1 MCVDPTFS
9 YLGFPAATPCWNQT
23 CRFISRRVQSP
34 ITHCSQGVAANNVGD
49 VVQMLE
55 AFCLFMRGTNMHHVV
70 ARIKE
75 RQERMLFEDAALHY
89 CQAMASKNSSA
100 STQMLQAD
108 GRECPCIA
116 SQTAIHVAAIMH
128 GFASVIFLINV
139 IMIVYLF
146 KHLPIYVY
154 LLRRHCRYHKYFWY
168 YPSYCCI
175 DNTGCSYWK
184 LHAAGIGC
192 DSCLFFWLPKHN
204 SGWQAA
210 LMNHKESGMKIM
222 KANCCSRSLEK

>member
-1 MCVDPTFS
+1 
-9 YLGFPAATPCWNQT
+9 
-23 CRFISRRVQSP
+23 
-34 ITHCSQGVAANNVGD
+34 
-49 VVQMLE
+49 
-55 AFCLFMRGTNMHHVV
+55 
-70 ARIKE
+70 
-75 RQERMLFEDAALHY
+75 
-89 CQAMASKNSSA
+89 MASKNSSA

-108 GRECPCIA
+108 GRECLCIA

-146 KHLPIYVY
+146 KHLPICVY

-192 DSCLFFWLPKHN
+192 DSCLFFDCPNTTRVGRQHWWTIKKV
-204 SGWQAA
+204 GW
-210 LMNHKESGMKIM
+210 
-222 KANCCSRSLEK
+222 RSWRPTAVQGLWRSYSFQSSEEF

>member
-9 YLGFPAATPCWNQT
+9 YHGFHAATPCWNQT

-75 RQERMLFEDAALHY
+75 RQERMLFEDAALHLLMPGNGFKKFI
-89 CQAMASKNSSA
+89 CFN
-100 STQMLQAD
+100 AD
-108 GRECPCIA
+108 AAGRWQRVPV
-116 SQTAIHVAAIMH
+116 QTAIHVAAIMH

-139 IMIVYLF
+139 IVYLF
-146 KHLPIYVY
+146 KHLPICVY

-222 KANCCSRSLEK
+222 KANCGCSRSLEK